1 MQDPTDPIFFEC
13 VFSCS
18 CQESIQLDSD
28 SDQEP
33 TGKELPAVPKASR
46 PTSVATA
53 VKSAPP
59 PAPPALA
66 ENLSQEDWKRKYE
79 ELLAALQQQAPA
91 TPPSGV
97 FTPGEKKQVFTPT
110 PTPKSL
116 PGLPAPVTPLAAAPK
131 PPGSAKSKPASPART
146 DAVSEVARESEL
158 EEAYNLDHKDFSC
171 PSMVNATFVS
181 TIHCFRSILFV

>member
-110 PTPKSL
+110 PAHTQEF
-116 PGLPAPVTPLAAAPK
+116 TWLACTCD
-131 PPGSAKSKPASPART
+131 PARCS
-146 DAVSEVARESEL
+146 AQASWKCEKQAGKPCK
-158 EEAYNLDHKDFSC
+158 N
-171 PSMVNATFVS
+171 
-181 TIHCFRSILFV
+181 